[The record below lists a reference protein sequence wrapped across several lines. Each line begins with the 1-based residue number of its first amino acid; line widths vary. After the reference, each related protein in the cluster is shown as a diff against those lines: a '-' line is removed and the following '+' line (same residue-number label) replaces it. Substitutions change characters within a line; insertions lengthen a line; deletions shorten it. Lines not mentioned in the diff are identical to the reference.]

1 MIEIGNVVRYIGTEP
16 HGWLRRGGL
25 AKVMQISKAGRVRVT
40 GKGGSPQWIEGDQ
53 CEFVSVNDA
62 NGMFDRKPRGTGNG
76 TGPEHVTELEP
87 EPQPEIDITPDP
99 VLATAIESAT
109 RAVKVV
115 DMWPHFDDGVP
126 VMLGDLVSHDDMV
139 GEVTLIS
146 FDEDGFEIGTTE
158 DLDIELPFGE
168 TVKRGQDSMDLIWA
182 ATRDAINAG
191 VLSRELFEQLC
202 KRAQKLGDAS

>member
-1 MIEIGNVVRYIGTEP
+1 MSLEIGNVVRYIAKEDSGM
-16 HGWLRRGGL
+16 HRGELGE
-25 AKVMQISKAGRVRVT
+25 VISVCQNGRIRVRV
-40 GKGGSPQWIEGDQ
+40 KNRPPQYVSADQ
-53 CEFVSVNDA
+53 VEFVSATDH
-62 NGMFDRKPRGTGNG
+62 GIFDGGEKP
-76 TGPEHVTELEP
+76 ESAEP
-87 EPQPEIDITPDP
+87 VPDPQPKIDITPDP

-109 RAVKVV
+109 RAANIV

-139 GEVTLIS
+139 GEVTLFN
-146 FDEDGFEIGTTE
+146 FDADGYEIMTTE
-158 DLDIELPFGE
+158 FDIELPFGE

>member
-1 MIEIGNVVRYIGTEP
+1 MSLEIGNVVRYTSKEDSGM
-16 HGWLRRGGL
+16 HRGELGE
-25 AKVMQISKAGRVRVT
+25 VISVCQNGRIRVRV
-40 GKGGSPQWIEGDQ
+40 KNRPPQYVSADQ
-53 CEFVSVNDA
+53 VEFVSATDH
-62 NGMFDRKPRGTGNG
+62 GIFDGGEKA
-76 TGPEHVTELEP
+76 ESAEP
-87 EPQPEIDITPDP
+87 APDPQPKIDITPDP
-99 VLATAIESAT
+99 VLTIAIESAT
-109 RAVKVV
+109 RAAKVV

-139 GEVTLIS
+139 GEVTLFN
-146 FDEDGFEIGTTE
+146 FDADGYEIMTTE
-158 DLDIELPFGE
+158 FDIELPFGE

>member
-1 MIEIGNVVRYIGTEP
+1 MIEIGNVVRYIAKEDSSM
-16 HGWLRRGGL
+16 HRGELG
-25 AKVMQISKAGRVRVT
+25 KVINVCQNGRVRVRVKNRPPQYVSADQVELVSAT
-40 GKGGSPQWIEGDQ
+40 DHGIFDGGEKAEPAKEQPGFKLATKKDG
-53 CEFVSVNDA
+53 V
-62 NGMFDRKPRGTGNG
+62 
-76 TGPEHVTELEP
+76 VTEVP
-87 EPQPEIDITPDP
+87 EP
-99 VLATAIESAT
+99 VLMTAIESAT
-109 RAVKVV
+109 RAANIV

-146 FDEDGFEIGTTE
+146 FDADGYEIGTTE

-168 TVKRGQDSMDLIWA
+168 TVKRGHDSMDLIWA
-182 ATRDAINAG
+182 AARDAINAG

>member
-1 MIEIGNVVRYIGTEP
+1 MSLEIGNVVRYIAKEDSGM
-16 HGWLRRGGL
+16 HRGELGE
-25 AKVMQISKAGRVRVT
+25 VISVCQNGRIRVRV
-40 GKGGSPQWIEGDQ
+40 KNRPPQYVSADQ
-53 CEFVSVNDA
+53 VEFVSATDH
-62 NGMFDRKPRGTGNG
+62 GIFDGGEKP
-76 TGPEHVTELEP
+76 ESAEP
-87 EPQPEIDITPDP
+87 APDPQPKIDITPDP

-109 RAVKVV
+109 RAANIV

-139 GEVTLIS
+139 GEVTLFN
-146 FDEDGFEIGTTE
+146 FDADGYEIMTTE
-158 DLDIELPFGE
+158 FDIELPFGE

-202 KRAQKLGDAS
+202 KRAQKLGDAQ